1 MSVCPQVEIAILG
14 RIPDDGSG
22 RVRTV
27 LGVETQAETSVSRRR
42 PLELFPTPLRRG
54 AVDVCPGFAAKGPWN
69 RVFLPVFELPD
80 EGYKGC
86 LRGRTADNFVPRA
99 SREALPLVRQMS
111 VKVPSWI
118 EACLPFTLHHWE
130 PRTCADAR
138 IVGDARMTEPSEL
151 TFNLNR
157 DEELLLPDRCRLA
170 LTCFEAPEIR
180 EATGAALEQILYELA
195 RLGMDLRALDG
206 ITIAHDCETAATALQ
221 SIPEGL
227 VPLERTDPPDT
238 MEMGR
243 TVPVRRNE
251 ELRFHIVLRAG
262 LGLMLLSPEHSL
274 QEAAYACLA
283 HEAAHVQ
290 HEANLY
296 RTFPD
301 VYTCLLECGSRS
313 RQTFLKALD
322 VWSEYAACRSAAL
335 FREAALE
342 DFEGQLCR
350 ALETCSSA
358 CLDRIAAF
366 RNDGNAPLVF
376 REVQQLFG
384 DVFICAGYFL
394 GHLDGLGLKV
404 EDRAPRLAAHL
415 QKVPDVEALI
425 VRLRRVLHELWLTE
439 YAWRSVEV
447 FLPIYNLICSMMTL
461 HGLAFARHGDEWR
474 MVLCEDENATPEI
487 QIALAKWM
495 LRSGEPAS

>member
-1 MSVCPQVEIAILG
+1 M
-14 RIPDDGSG
+14 
-22 RVRTV
+22 
-27 LGVETQAETSVSRRR
+27 
-42 PLELFPTPLRRG
+42 
-54 AVDVCPGFAAKGPWN
+54 
-69 RVFLPVFELPD
+69 
-80 EGYKGC
+80 
-86 LRGRTADNFVPRA
+86 
-99 SREALPLVRQMS
+99 
-111 VKVPSWI
+111 
-118 EACLPFTLHHWE
+118 
-130 PRTCADAR
+130 
-138 IVGDARMTEPSEL
+138 MTEPSEL
-151 TFNLNR
+151 SFYLNR
-157 DEELLLPDRCRLA
+157 DEDLLLPDRCRLA
-170 LTCFEAPEIR
+170 LSCFEAPEVR
-180 EATGAALEQILYELA
+180 EATGAALEQCLYALA

-262 LGLMLLSPEHSL
+262 LGLMLLSPEQSL

-301 VYTCLLECGSRS
+301 VYSCLLECGSRS

-342 DFEGQLCR
+342 DFEGQFCR

-358 CLDRIAAF
+358 CRDRIAAF
-366 RNDGNAPLVF
+366 RRDGNAPLVF
-376 REVQQLFG
+376 REIQQIFG
-384 DVFICAGYFL
+384 DVFICAGYLL
-394 GHLDGLGLKV
+394 GHLDGLGLKI
-404 EDRAPRLAAHL
+404 EDHAPRLAALLHRDS
-415 QKVPDVEALI
+415 DVEALV
-425 VRLRRVLHELWLTE
+425 VRLRRVLHELWLNE
-439 YAWRSVEV
+439 CGWQSIEV
-447 FLPIYNLICSMMTL
+447 FAPIYDLICAMMAL
-461 HGLAFARHGDEWR
+461 YGLVFARRGDEWR
-474 MVLCEDENATPEI
+474 MVMCEDENAASEI
-487 QIALAKWM
+487 QECAGEVDIAT
-495 LRSGEPAS
+495 RGV